1 MLLLWIDLFKICK
14 YIYKMSYTYRNILF
28 VAFFLYI
35 SALAFGA
42 SSNKTNVTV
51 GVTPREKSA
60 GEDPVFGG
68 GYLIFD
74 STMSTDYVTAAGKLY
89 WRFSSAANS
98 DEESHKIDVKKAYIK
113 IRPFGTVVVEAALGK
128 LYSYA
133 LPGSFF
139 QLAEIYTGA
148 SRWGKTGVG
157 VQFNYAGFSG
167 GLAVPVT
174 ESYVAFKDSR
184 GLHGG
189 LSYDFASVNPAI
201 PVKIGSSICY
211 DFVAGTKA
219 TKKTKGTPEKQEWS
233 ATFSILWAPKFNGLL
248 KALSIYASYSDNAEP
263 YVANSSFK
271 KVTNYS
277 KVGKADFASLN
288 IKATVGAVQFALEGE
303 MGRSVESD
311 YIPLYIGMQA
321 VIPLIEHLSFKPRVF
336 YYAAL
341 STKDED
347 LSRVAYELYPR
358 MIFNMNRH
366 TVSAGADF
374 SYIEMDADEFEWE
387 WSIPLYYECSF

>member
-1 MLLLWIDLFKICK
+1 MFHI
-14 YIYKMSYTYRNILF
+14 YRNILF
-28 VAFFLYI
+28 TTVFLCI
-35 SALAFGA
+35 SSFSFAATT
-42 SSNKTNVTV
+42 NKTNVTV
-51 GVTPREKSA
+51 GVTPREKSVSD
-60 GEDPVFGG
+60 EEPVFGG
-68 GYLIFD
+68 GYLLFD
-74 STMSTDYVTAAGKLY
+74 STMGNDYVTMAGKLY
-89 WRFSSAANS
+89 WRFSSAAKGD
-98 DEESHKIDVKKAYIK
+98 DESQKIDVKKANIK
-113 IRPFGTVVVEAALGK
+113 IRPFGTVLFEVALGK

-139 QLAEIYTGA
+139 QLSETYTGA

-174 ESYVAFKDSR
+174 ESYVAFKDSS

-201 PVKIGSSICY
+201 PVKIGSSVCY

-219 TKKTKGTPEKQEWS
+219 TKKTKGTPEKREWS

-263 YVANSSFK
+263 YVASSTFK
-271 KVTNYS
+271 KVSNYN

-288 IKATVGAVQFALEGE
+288 VKATIGKVQINLEGE
-303 MGRSVESD
+303 AGRSVESD
-311 YIPLYIGMQA
+311 YIPLYFGMQTY
-321 VIPLIEHLSFKPRVF
+321 IPIIEHLGFKPRVF

-347 LSRVAYELYPR
+347 LSRIAYELYPR
-358 MIFNMNRH
+358 LWFTKDRH

-374 SYIEMDADEFEWE
+374 SYIEIDTDEFEWE